1 MSYNFS
7 NNYDGIGCLGAIG
20 VLFLSMVIAAGL
32 GLLFAF
38 PEMWLWNWLV
48 PKLFNG
54 PVVTYWEMVGLHVL
68 AAMLVP
74 KGTTS
79 STKSN

>member
-1 MSYNFS
+1 MSYNHGD
-7 NNYDGIGCLGAIG
+7 NITGCFLTILISLGFI
-20 VLFLSMVIAAGL
+20 VLSCGL

-54 PVVTYWEMVGLHVL
+54 PEIEYWQMVGLNIL
-68 AAMLVP
+68 STLLLSRS
-74 KGTTS
+74 TTVNNNN
-79 STKSN
+79 KSN